1 MRCVLRGPRG
11 GQTQHSGEEKLM
23 GRFHKQ
29 GPPAPSSE
37 QVTVWLVKILLL

>member
-1 MRCVLRGPRG
+1 MCAQGPGVG
-11 GQTQHSGEEKLM
+11 GRTERSGEEKLM

-37 QVTVWLVKILLL
+37 QVTVWLVEMLLP